1 MDIIDNYLDTM
12 FASYPL
18 TPRTV
23 EAKSELRAMME
34 DIYNG
39 AIAAGQSRNEAVGQ
53 ALAEFGNMEEVA
65 AVLGDPSGAPIEIA
79 AQFDRNRPAVSMAQ
93 ARNFAAVSE
102 KTRWLLGWAVAIFV
116 LAPAPLVSLSIATS
130 DPNLPVSKALAST
143 IGIVILLPLVAIGVG
158 LLVWR
163 NQKLEPFNLITQGQ
177 GHITPEVEVF
187 GAAVRREH
195 SNSRT
200 MALIIAIVLWIL
212 AGIPL
217 ISMGVFTQDMPQ
229 PEADQY
235 LAVGMAITLVM
246 VAIGL
251 LAFLPANWANSV
263 ANRLSEEGM
272 AEAREDTSDWE
283 MGAYPTWVRAFM
295 AGYWPIMVTIYL
307 TWSFI
312 GDAWGTSWILW
323 PIAGVAFGAI
333 SAILYAVY
341 RNRDTELGR

>member
-1 MDIIDNYLDTM
+1 MDIIDNYLDSV

-39 AIAAGQSRNEAVGQ
+39 AISAGQTKNEAVGQ

-65 AVLGDPSGAPIEIA
+65 ALLGDPSGVPVEIA
-79 AQFDRNRPAVSMAQ
+79 AQLDRSRPTVSMAQ
-93 ARNFAAVSE
+93 ARNFTAVKE

-163 NQKLEPFNLITQGQ
+163 NQKLEPFNLITQGS
-177 GHITPEVEVF
+177 GRITPEVEAF

-195 SNSRT
+195 SSSRT
-200 MALIIAIVLWIL
+200 MALIVAIAVWIL
-212 AGIPL
+212 SGIPL
-217 ISMGVFTQDMPQ
+217 ISMGVFTQDLPQ
-229 PEADQY
+229 VEADQY
-235 LAVGMAITLVM
+235 LAIGMAITLVM

-251 LAFLPANWANSV
+251 LVFLPANWAHSV
-263 ANRLSEEGM
+263 AYALSEEGM

-283 MGAYPTWVRAFM
+283 IAGYPTWARAFM

-333 SAILYAVY
+333 SAILYAMY
-341 RNRDTELGR
+341 RNKDTQQGR

>member
-130 DPNLPVSKALAST
+130 DLNLPVSKALAST

-163 NQKLEPFNLITQGQ
+163 NQKLEPFNLIT
-177 GHITPEVEVF
+177 
-187 GAAVRREH
+187 
-195 SNSRT
+195 
-200 MALIIAIVLWIL
+200 
-212 AGIPL
+212 
-217 ISMGVFTQDMPQ
+217 
-229 PEADQY
+229 
-235 LAVGMAITLVM
+235 LVM

-251 LAFLPANWANSV
+251 LVFLPANWANSV

-283 MGAYPTWVRAFM
+283 MAAYPTWVRAFM

-323 PIAGVAFGAI
+323 PIAGVAFAAI

>member
-163 NQKLEPFNLITQGQ
+163 NQKLEPFNLIT
-177 GHITPEVEVF
+177 
-187 GAAVRREH
+187 
-195 SNSRT
+195 
-200 MALIIAIVLWIL
+200 
-212 AGIPL
+212 
-217 ISMGVFTQDMPQ
+217 
-229 PEADQY
+229 
-235 LAVGMAITLVM
+235 LVM

-251 LAFLPANWANSV
+251 LVFLPANWANSV
-263 ANRLSEEGM
+263 ANRLSKEGM

-323 PIAGVAFGAI
+323 PIAGVAFAAI